1 MISSQKQLIMLI
13 DWAIF
18 NWVKFLDVHSP
29 QQRSFNMSRIQ
40 GKDTKPEMLLRKWLW
55 SRGYRYRLH
64 RKDIP
69 GKPDIIFPGRK
80 KVIFVHGCFWHK
92 HACKYFKWPK
102 TNFEFWEKKIKG
114 NVSRDNRN
122 YQLLT
127 ENNWQYLVVW
137 ECETKSRAPEKL
149 FDKIEKFLLS

>member
-1 MISSQKQLIMLI
+1 MLI